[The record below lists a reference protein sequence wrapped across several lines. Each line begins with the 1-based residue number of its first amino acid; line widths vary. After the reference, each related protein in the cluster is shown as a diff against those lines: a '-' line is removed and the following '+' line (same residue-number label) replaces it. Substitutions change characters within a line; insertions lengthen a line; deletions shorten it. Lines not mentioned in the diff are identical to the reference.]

1 MKQAI
6 MIGAGNIGRGFIG
19 ALLEKSGYHVTFADV
34 AENLI
39 SAINERKG
47 YTVHIQD
54 RECGQ
59 WTVTNISGISSAGP
73 ELAEAIAGD
82 CELITTAVGLRVL
95 PIVAKPIAAGIQ
107 ARKKAGSTRIL
118 NVVACENAI
127 RGTSQLRDAVYASL
141 SEEEQAY
148 AKEYVGFADCAVD
161 RIVPKASFEN
171 PLDVA
176 VEQYTEWDVEKAGW
190 KGERPEIQGLGW
202 VDNLDAYLERKLFTL
217 NSGHAICAYLGALK
231 GYRTIVESIA
241 DPAISHLV
249 RQAMYESGAG
259 LIKKFDFD
267 PAAHRAYIERIFARF
282 QNPFLADETRR
293 VAREP
298 IRKLAPTDR
307 LMKPLMTAYGY
318 GLSVDH
324 LIFGAA
330 AALHFSCPEDEQ
342 SVELEKAIEADGA
355 GKALEKYAGL
365 KPEDALFTRVLDV
378 YRALSV
384 SKRQAG

>member
-39 SAINERKG
+39 SAINQRKS

-54 RECGQ
+54 KECAQ
-59 WTVTNISGISSAGP
+59 WTVANISGISSANR
-73 ELAEAIAGD
+73 ELVDAIAGD
-82 CELITTAVGLRVL
+82 CELITTAVGLRIL
-95 PIVAKPIAAGIQ
+95 PIVAKPIAAGIK
-107 ARKKAGSTRIL
+107 ARRAAGSAQIL

-127 RGTSQLRDAVYASL
+127 RGTSQLRDAVYANL
-141 SEEEQAY
+141 SGADLDY

-190 KGERPEIQGLGW
+190 KGERPEIEGLGW

-241 DPAISHLV
+241 DPAIGALV
-249 RQAMYESGAG
+249 HQAMWESGEG
-259 LIKKFDFD
+259 LIKKFSFD
-267 PAAHRAYIERIFARF
+267 PDAHHAYIERIFARF
-282 QNPFLADETRR
+282 QNPFLADETTR

-318 GLSVDH
+318 GLNVDH

-330 AALHFSCPEDEQ
+330 AALHFNCPEDEQ
-342 SVELEKAIEADGA
+342 SVELMKAIEAEGVE
-355 GKALEKYAGL
+355 KTLEKYTGL
-365 KPEDALFTRVLDV
+365 KPGDALFTRILDV
-378 YRALSV
+378 YRALSIA
-384 SKRQAG
+384 KK

>member
-39 SAINERKG
+39 SAINERG
-47 YTVHIQD
+47 SYTVHIQD
-54 RECGQ
+54 RECAE
-59 WTVTNISGISSAGP
+59 WTVSGISGISSANQ
-73 ELAEAIAGD
+73 ELVDAIAGG
-82 CELITTAVGLRVL
+82 CELITTAVGLRIL

-107 ARKKAGSTRIL
+107 ARKAAGSTQIL

-127 RGTSQLRDAVYASL
+127 RGTSQLRDAVYSNL
-141 SEEEQAY
+141 SEEELAY

-176 VEQYTEWDVEKAGW
+176 VEQYTEWDVEKGGW
-190 KGERPEIQGLGW
+190 KGQRPEIEGLGW
-202 VDNLDAYLERKLFTL
+202 VDDLDAYLERKLFTL
-217 NSGHAICAYLGALK
+217 NSGHAICAYLGALRGHK
-231 GYRTIVESIA
+231 TIVESIA
-241 DPAISHLV
+241 DPAIGPLV
-249 RQAMYESGAG
+249 HQAMWESGEG
-259 LIKKFDFD
+259 LIQKFGFD
-267 PAAHRAYIERIFARF
+267 PEAHHAYIERIFARF
-282 QNPFLADETRR
+282 QNPFLEDETAR

-318 GLSVDH
+318 GLPVDH

-330 AALHFSCPEDEQ
+330 AALHFNCPEDEQ
-342 SVELEKAIEADGA
+342 SVELQKAIQDG
-355 GKALEKYAGL
+355 GVERALEKYTGL
-365 KPEDALFTRVLDV
+365 KPGDALFTRILDV
-378 YRALSV
+378 YRALSIA
-384 SKRQAG
+384 KQ

>member
-39 SAINERKG
+39 SAINERRS

-54 RECGQ
+54 KVQDQ

-73 ELAEAIAGD
+73 ELVDAIAGD
-82 CELITTAVGLRVL
+82 CELITTAVGLRIL
-95 PIVAKPIAAGIQ
+95 PIVAKPIAAGIR
-107 ARKKAGSTRIL
+107 ARKAAGSTQIL

-127 RGTSQLRDAVYASL
+127 RGTSQLREAVYANL
-141 SEEEQAY
+141 SEEERAY
-148 AKEYVGFADCAVD
+148 AGEYVGFADCAVD

-176 VEQYTEWDVEKAGW
+176 VEQYTEWDVEKGGW
-190 KGERPEIQGLGW
+190 KGELPDIQGLGW

-217 NSGHAICAYLGALK
+217 NSGHAICAYLGTLK
-231 GYRTIVESIA
+231 GYKTIVESIA
-241 DPAISHLV
+241 DPAIGHLV
-249 RQAMYESGAG
+249 HQAMYESGEG
-259 LIKKFDFD
+259 LIKKFGFD
-267 PAAHRAYIERIFARF
+267 PDAHHAYIERIFARF
-282 QNPFLADETRR
+282 QNPFLADETQR

-298 IRKLAPTDR
+298 IRKLAPSDR

-318 GLSVDH
+318 GLPVDH

-330 AALHFSCPEDEQ
+330 AALRFNCPEDEQ
-342 SVELEKAIEADGA
+342 SVELMKAIKAEGVE
-355 GKALEKYAGL
+355 KALEKYTGL
-365 KPEDALFTRVLDV
+365 KPGDALFGRILDV
-378 YRALSV
+378 YRALAIA
-384 SKRQAG
+384 KKE

>member
-39 SAINERKG
+39 TAINERKS

-54 RECGQ
+54 RECAE

-82 CELITTAVGLRVL
+82 CQLITTAVGLRIL

-107 ARKKAGSTRIL
+107 ARKAAGSTQIL

-127 RGTSQLRDAVYASL
+127 RGTSQLRDAVYSNL
-141 SEEEQAY
+141 SKEEQAY
-148 AKEYVGFADCAVD
+148 AKAYVGFADCAVD

-190 KGERPEIQGLGW
+190 KGELPDIQGLGW

-217 NSGHAICAYLGALK
+217 NSGHAICAYLGTLK
-231 GYRTIVESIA
+231 GHKTIVESIA
-241 DPAISHLV
+241 DPAISPLV
-249 RQAMYESGAG
+249 HQAMWESGEG
-259 LIKKFDFD
+259 LIQKFGFD
-267 PAAHRAYIERIFARF
+267 PEAHHAYIERIFARF
-282 QNPFLADETRR
+282 QNPFLADETTR
-293 VAREP
+293 VARAP

-318 GLSVDH
+318 GLPVDH

-330 AALHFSCPEDEQ
+330 AALHFNCPEDEQ
-342 SVELEKAIEADGA
+342 SVELQKAIQDG
-355 GKALEKYAGL
+355 GVERALEKYTGL
-365 KPEDALFTRVLDV
+365 KPGDALFTRILDV
-378 YRALSV
+378 YRALRIA
-384 SKRQAG
+384 RQ

>member
-1 MKQAI
+1 

-39 SAINERKG
+39 SAINERKS

-54 RECGQ
+54 RECAQ

-73 ELAEAIAGD
+73 ELVDAIAGG
-82 CELITTAVGLRVL
+82 CELITTAVGLRIL

-107 ARKKAGSTRIL
+107 ARKAKGSTQLL

-127 RGTSQLRDAVYASL
+127 RGTSQLKEAVYSHL
-141 SEEEQAY
+141 SEEERAY
-148 AKEYVGFADCAVD
+148 ASEYVGFADCAVD

-190 KGERPEIQGLGW
+190 KGERPDIQGLGW

-217 NSGHAICAYLGALK
+217 NSGHAICAYLGTLK
-231 GYRTIVESIA
+231 GCRTIVESIA
-241 DPAISHLV
+241 DPAIGHLV
-249 RQAMYESGAG
+249 HQAMWESGEG
-259 LIKKFDFD
+259 LIQKFGFD
-267 PAAHRAYIERIFARF
+267 PDAHHAYIERIFARF
-282 QNPFLADETRR
+282 QNPFLEDETAR

-307 LMKPLMTAYGY
+307 LMKPLMTAYNY
-318 GLSVDH
+318 GLPVDH
-324 LIFGAA
+324 LLFGAA
-330 AALHFSCPEDEQ
+330 AALCFNCPEDEQ
-342 SVELEKAIEADGA
+342 SVELMKTIETA
-355 GKALEKYAGL
+355 GVEKALEQYAGL
-365 KPEDALFTRVLDV
+365 APDHPLFSRILDV
-378 YRALSV
+378 YRALKLSR
-384 SKRQAG
+384 S

>member
-34 AENLI
+34 AEHLI
-39 SAINERKG
+39 SAINERES

-54 RECGQ
+54 REQ
-59 WTVTNISGISSAGP
+59 ARWTITNISGISSANQ
-73 ELAEAIAGD
+73 ELVDAVAGN
-82 CELITTAVGLRVL
+82 CELITTAVGLRIL
-95 PIVAKPIAAGIQ
+95 PIVARPIAAGIR
-107 ARKKAGSTRIL
+107 ARKAAGSTQIM

-127 RGTSQLRDAVYASL
+127 RGTSQLREAVYSNL
-141 SEEEQAY
+141 NEEEQAY

-190 KGERPEIQGLGW
+190 KGELPDIQGLSW
-202 VDNLDAYLERKLFTL
+202 VDDLSAYLERKLFTL
-217 NSGHAICAYLGALK
+217 NSGHAICAYLGTLK
-231 GYRTIVESIA
+231 GCKTIVESIA

-249 RQAMYESGAG
+249 YQAMCESGEG
-259 LIKKFDFD
+259 LIKKFGFD
-267 PAAHRAYIERIFARF
+267 PDAHHAYIDRIFARF
-282 QNPFLADETRR
+282 QNPFLADETQR

-307 LMKPLMTAYGY
+307 LIKPLMTAYHY
-318 GLSVDH
+318 GMPVDH
-324 LIFGAA
+324 LLFGAA
-330 AALHFSCPEDEQ
+330 AALHFNCPEDEQ
-342 SVELEKAIEADGA
+342 SVELQKKIKDEGVE
-355 GKALEKYAGL
+355 KALEEYTGL
-365 KPEDALFTRVLDV
+365 NPSEPLFGRVLDV
-378 YRALSV
+378 YRALGIG
-384 SKRQAG
+384 KKN

>member
-39 SAINERKG
+39 TAINERKS

-54 RECGQ
+54 RECAE

-82 CELITTAVGLRVL
+82 CQLITTAVGLRIL

-107 ARKKAGSTRIL
+107 ARKAAGSTQIL

-127 RGTSQLRDAVYASL
+127 RGTSQLRDAVYSNL
-141 SEEEQAY
+141 SEEELAY

-176 VEQYTEWDVEKAGW
+176 VEQYTEWDVEKGGW
-190 KGERPEIQGLGW
+190 KGQRPEIEGLGW
-202 VDNLDAYLERKLFTL
+202 VDDLDAYLERKLFTL
-217 NSGHAICAYLGALK
+217 NSGHAICAYLGALRGHK
-231 GYRTIVESIA
+231 TIVESI
-241 DPAISHLV
+241 DP
-249 RQAMYESGAG
+249 E
-259 LIKKFDFD
+259 
-267 PAAHRAYIERIFARF
+267 AHHAYIERIFARF
-282 QNPFLADETRR
+282 QNPFLEDETAR

-318 GLSVDH
+318 GLPVDH

-330 AALHFSCPEDEQ
+330 AALHFNCPEDEQ
-342 SVELEKAIEADGA
+342 SVELQKAIQDG
-355 GKALEKYAGL
+355 GVERALEKYTGL
-365 KPEDALFTRVLDV
+365 KPGDALFTRILDV
-378 YRALSV
+378 YRALSIA
-384 SKRQAG
+384 KQ

>member
-39 SAINERKG
+39 SAINERG
-47 YTVHIQD
+47 SYTVHIQD
-54 RECGQ
+54 REQDQ

-82 CELITTAVGLRVL
+82 CDIITTAVGLRIL
-95 PIVAKPIAAGIQ
+95 PIVAKPIAAGIR
-107 ARKKAGSTRIL
+107 ARKEAGSTQIM

-127 RGTSQLRDAVYASL
+127 RGTSQLREAVFTHL
-141 SEEEQAY
+141 SEEEAAY

-176 VEQYTEWDVEKAGW
+176 VEQYTEWDVEKGGW
-190 KGERPEIQGLGW
+190 KGELPDIQGLGW

-217 NSGHAICAYLGALK
+217 NSGHAICAYLGTLK

-241 DPAISHLV
+241 DPAIGALV
-249 RQAMYESGAG
+249 RQAMYESGEG
-259 LIKKFDFD
+259 LIRKFGFD
-267 PAAHRAYIERIFARF
+267 ADAHHAYIERIFARF
-282 QNPFLADETRR
+282 QNPFLADETQR

-307 LMKPLMTAYGY
+307 LVKPLMTAYSY
-318 GLSVDH
+318 GLPVDH

-342 SVELEKAIEADGA
+342 SAQLMETIETKGVE
-355 GKALEKYAGL
+355 KALEEYTGL
-365 KPEDALFTRVLDV
+365 KPQEPLFGRILDV
-378 YRALSV
+378 YRALSLC
-384 SKRQAG
+384 KK

>member
-39 SAINERKG
+39 TAINERKS

-54 RECGQ
+54 RECAE

-82 CELITTAVGLRVL
+82 CQLITTAVGLRIL

-107 ARKKAGSTRIL
+107 ARKAAGSTQIL

-127 RGTSQLRDAVYASL
+127 RGTSQLRDAVYSNL
-141 SEEEQAY
+141 SEEELAY

-176 VEQYTEWDVEKAGW
+176 VEQYTEWDVEKGGW
-190 KGERPEIQGLGW
+190 KGQRPEIEGLGW
-202 VDNLDAYLERKLFTL
+202 VDDLDAYLERKLFTL
-217 NSGHAICAYLGALK
+217 NSGHAICAYLGALRGIRPSWRASLTPPSARWSTRPCGRAARASSK
-231 GYRTIVESIA
+231 SSASTPKPTTPILSASLPGSRTPSW
-241 DPAISHLV
+241 
-249 RQAMYESGAG
+249 R
-259 LIKKFDFD
+259 
-267 PAAHRAYIERIFARF
+267 
-282 QNPFLADETRR
+282 TRLPGWPGSPS
-293 VAREP
+293 ASWP
-298 IRKLAPTDR
+298 PPT
-307 LMKPLMTAYGY
+307 G
-318 GLSVDH
+318 
-324 LIFGAA
+324 
-330 AALHFSCPEDEQ
+330 
-342 SVELEKAIEADGA
+342 
-355 GKALEKYAGL
+355 
-365 KPEDALFTRVLDV
+365 
-378 YRALSV
+378 
-384 SKRQAG
+384 

>member
-39 SAINERKG
+39 SAINQRKS

-54 RECGQ
+54 RECAQ

-73 ELAEAIAGD
+73 ELADAIAKN
-82 CELITTAVGLRVL
+82 CQLITTAVGLRIL

-107 ARKKAGSTRIL
+107 ARKAAGNTEIL
-118 NVVACENAI
+118 NIVACENAI
-127 RGTSQLRDAVYASL
+127 RGTSQLRDAVYALL
-141 SEEEQAY
+141 SEEEIAY

-176 VEQYTEWDVEKAGW
+176 VEQYTEWDVEKGGW
-190 KGERPEIQGLGW
+190 KGELPNIEGCSF
-202 VDNLDAYLERKLFTL
+202 VDDLSAYLERKLFTL

-231 GYRTIVESIA
+231 GHKTIVESVA
-241 DPAISHLV
+241 DPAIGNLV
-249 RQAMYESGAG
+249 YQAMQESGEG
-259 LIKKFDFD
+259 LIRKFGFD
-267 PAAHRAYIERIFARF
+267 PAAHHAYIDRIFARF
-282 QNPFLADETRR
+282 QNPYLEDETAR

-307 LMKPLMTAYGY
+307 LIKPLVTAYSY
-318 GLSVDH
+318 GLPVDH
-324 LIFGAA
+324 LLVGAA
-330 AALHFSCPEDEQ
+330 AALHFDCPEDEQ
-342 SVELEKAIEADGA
+342 SVELMGKIKAEGVEKALAE
-355 GKALEKYAGL
+355 YTGL
-365 KPEDALFTRVLDV
+365 RENEPLFGRILDV
-378 YRALSV
+378 YRALAIAKSH
-384 SKRQAG
+384 S

>member
-39 SAINERKG
+39 SAINERRS

-54 RECGQ
+54 KECAE
-59 WTVTNISGISSAGP
+59 WTVTNISGISSANQ
-73 ELAEAIAGD
+73 ELVDAIAGD
-82 CELITTAVGLRVL
+82 CELITTAVGLRIL
-95 PIVAKPIAAGIQ
+95 PIVAKPIAAGIK
-107 ARKKAGSTRIL
+107 ARKAAGSTRIL

-127 RGTSQLRDAVYASL
+127 RGTSQLREAVCSHL
-141 SEEEQAY
+141 NEEELAY
-148 AKEYVGFADCAVD
+148 MEEYVGFADCAVD

-190 KGERPEIQGLGW
+190 KGELPEIQGLGW

-217 NSGHAICAYLGALK
+217 NSGHAICAYLGTLK
-231 GYRTIVESIA
+231 GYKTIVESIS

-249 RQAMYESGAG
+249 HQAMWESGEG
-259 LIKKFDFD
+259 LIKKFGFD
-267 PAAHRAYIERIFARF
+267 PDAHHAYIERIFARF
-282 QNPFLADETRR
+282 QNPFLADETAR

-307 LMKPLMTAYGY
+307 LIKPLLTAHNY
-318 GLSVDH
+318 GLPVDH

-330 AALHFSCPEDEQ
+330 AALHFDCPEDEQ
-342 SVELEKAIEADGA
+342 SAEMIGKIKSEGVK
-355 GKALEKYAGL
+355 KALEAYTGL
-365 KPEDALFTRVLDV
+365 KPGSPLFNRILDV
-378 YRALSV
+378 YRALSFSV
-384 SKRQAG
+384 KS

>member
-39 SAINERKG
+39 SAINERKS

-54 RECGQ
+54 KECAE
-59 WTVTNISGISSAGP
+59 WTITNISGISSANQ
-73 ELAEAIAGD
+73 ELVDAIAGD
-82 CELITTAVGLRVL
+82 CELVTTAVGLRIL
-95 PIVAKPIAAGIQ
+95 PIVAKPIAAGIR
-107 ARKKAGSTRIL
+107 ARKESGSAQIL
-118 NVVACENAI
+118 NVVACENAV
-127 RGTSQLRDAVYASL
+127 RGTSQLRDAVFTHL
-141 SEEEQAY
+141 NEEEAAY
-148 AKEYVGFADCAVD
+148 AREYVGFADCAVD

-176 VEQYTEWDVEKAGW
+176 VEQYTEWDVEKGGW

-231 GYRTIVESIA
+231 GYQTIVESIA
-241 DPAISHLV
+241 DPAV
-249 RQAMYESGAG
+249 GDVVYQAMCESGEG
-259 LIKKFDFD
+259 LIQKFGFD
-267 PAAHRAYIERIFARF
+267 PDAHHAYIDRIFARF

-307 LMKPLMTAYGY
+307 LVKPLVTAYGY
-318 GLSVDH
+318 GLNVDH

-330 AALHFSCPEDEQ
+330 AALHFNCAEDEQ
-342 SVELEKAIEADGA
+342 SVELTKKIQAEGVE
-355 GKALEKYAGL
+355 KALEEYTGL
-365 KPEDALFTRVLDV
+365 KPEDALFGRILDV
-378 YRALSV
+378 YRALAV
-384 SKRQAG
+384 AKK

>member
-39 SAINERKG
+39 SAINQRKS

-54 RECGQ
+54 KVQDQ
-59 WTVTNISGISSAGP
+59 WTVTNISGISSANQ
-73 ELAEAIAGD
+73 ELVDAIAGD
-82 CELITTAVGLRVL
+82 CELITTAVGLRIL
-95 PIVAKPIAAGIQ
+95 PIVAKPIAAGIK
-107 ARKKAGSTRIL
+107 ARKVAGSKQIL

-127 RGTSQLRDAVYASL
+127 RGTSQLRDAVYANL
-141 SEEEQAY
+141 EGADLDY

-176 VEQYTEWDVEKAGW
+176 VEQYTEWDVEKGGW
-190 KGERPEIQGLGW
+190 KGERPEIEGLGW

-217 NSGHAICAYLGALK
+217 NSGHAICAYLGTLK
-231 GYRTIVESIA
+231 GYHTIVESIA
-241 DPAISHLV
+241 DPAIGELV
-249 RQAMYESGAG
+249 HQAMWESGEG
-259 LIKKFDFD
+259 LIKKFGFD
-267 PAAHRAYIERIFARF
+267 PDAHHAYIERIFARF
-282 QNPFLADETRR
+282 QNPFLADETAR

-298 IRKLAPTDR
+298 IRKLAPSDR
-307 LMKPLMTAYGY
+307 LMKPLMTAYSY
-318 GLSVDH
+318 GLPVDH

-330 AALHFSCPEDEQ
+330 AALHFDCPEDEQ
-342 SVELEKAIEADGA
+342 SVELMKAIRDDGVE
-355 GKALEKYAGL
+355 KALEKYTGL
-365 KPEDALFTRVLDV
+365 KPGDALFTRILDV
-378 YRALSV
+378 YRALSIA
-384 SKRQAG
+384 KK

>member
-1 MKQAI
+1 

-39 SAINERKG
+39 SAINQRKS

-54 RECGQ
+54 KECAQ
-59 WTVTNISGISSAGP
+59 WTVANISGISSANQ
-73 ELAEAIAGD
+73 ELVDAIAGD
-82 CELITTAVGLRVL
+82 CELITTAVGLRIL
-95 PIVAKPIAAGIQ
+95 PIVAKPIAAGIK
-107 ARKKAGSTRIL
+107 ARRAAGSAQIL

-127 RGTSQLRDAVYASL
+127 RGTSQLRDAVYANL
-141 SEEEQAY
+141 SGADLDY

-190 KGERPEIQGLGW
+190 KGERPEIEGLGW

-241 DPAISHLV
+241 DPAIGALV
-249 RQAMYESGAG
+249 HQAMWESGEG
-259 LIKKFDFD
+259 LIKKFSFD
-267 PAAHRAYIERIFARF
+267 PDAHHAYIERIFARF
-282 QNPFLADETRR
+282 QNPFLADETTR

-318 GLSVDH
+318 GLNVDH

-330 AALHFSCPEDEQ
+330 AALHFNCPEDEQ
-342 SVELEKAIEADGA
+342 SVELMKAIEAEGVE
-355 GKALEKYAGL
+355 KTLEKYTGL
-365 KPEDALFTRVLDV
+365 KPKDALFTRILDV
-378 YRALSV
+378 YRALSIA
-384 SKRQAG
+384 KK

>member
-39 SAINERKG
+39 SAINQRKS

-54 RECGQ
+54 KECAE

-73 ELAEAIAGD
+73 ELADAIAGG
-82 CELITTAVGLRVL
+82 CELITTAVGLRIL
-95 PIVAKPIAAGIQ
+95 PIVAKPIAAGIK
-107 ARKKAGSTRIL
+107 ARKAAGSTQIL

-127 RGTSQLRDAVYASL
+127 RGTSQLRDAVYSNL
-141 SEEEQAY
+141 SEDELAY

-176 VEQYTEWDVEKAGW
+176 VEQYTEWDVEKTGW

-217 NSGHAICAYLGALK
+217 NSGHAICAYLGL
-231 GYRTIVESIA
+231 S
-241 DPAISHLV
+241 
-249 RQAMYESGAG
+249 
-259 LIKKFDFD
+259 LI
-267 PAAHRAYIERIFARF
+267 HI
-282 QNPFLADETRR
+282 
-293 VAREP
+293 
-298 IRKLAPTDR
+298 
-307 LMKPLMTAYGY
+307 
-318 GLSVDH
+318 
-324 LIFGAA
+324 
-330 AALHFSCPEDEQ
+330 
-342 SVELEKAIEADGA
+342 
-355 GKALEKYAGL
+355 
-365 KPEDALFTRVLDV
+365 
-378 YRALSV
+378 
-384 SKRQAG
+384 